1 MTTGSVSVNT
11 LKTLVGLLVTKTW
24 ISSALKIQAGRNDV
38 KNTIAKESKCGGLC
52 KMCKCLEQQQSQLEQ
67 DCSLFYILGLFLVHS
82 NAQMT
87 WKAPALYL
95 HWQPSA
101 TKRCLETKQSMR
113 SRLRVV
119 SCKHSSPTLVR
130 PPQGAQDSRS
140 NDRITQCKQH
150 GDLTTPNE
158 QGKHIW
164 QQALWRTAKRIQRRR
179 TVLNKS
185 SCRFCVNHKLKVL
198 SDLSPWFLHGFSKSW
213 PWSGAVGCCL

>member
-67 DCSLFYILGLFLVHS
+67 DRSLFYILGLFLVHS

-119 SCKHSSPTLVR
+119 SCKHSRRQLSCDHPRELKT
-130 PPQGAQDSRS
+130 PGQMTESRS
-140 NDRITQCKQH
+140 ANSMVTWQLPTNKVNTH
-150 GDLTTPNE
+150 GNRHCGGQLRGYRGGG
-158 QGKHIW
+158 Q
-164 QQALWRTAKRIQRRR
+164 
-179 TVLNKS
+179 
-185 SCRFCVNHKLKVL
+185 F
-198 SDLSPWFLHGFSKSW
+198 
-213 PWSGAVGCCL
+213 